1 MVTKSDP
8 EEMVMLIKSMSRNA
22 LLLGVFALLTTA
34 LIAATFL
41 NTQDS
46 IAENIRQAEE
56 KALLEIV
63 PRSRHNN
70 SMLDDTQPIADSQL
84 LGLRTSKT
92 LYIARQD
99 GQPVAVILPTTA
111 TDGYSGDIDMIV
123 GINSNGTVA
132 GVRVLSHRE
141 TPGLGDGIDRKKS
154 TWVDGFA
161 GRSLSNPTAER
172 WTVKKDGGDFDQF
185 TGATITPRAVT
196 QAVAR
201 ALQYFQ
207 SNKTALLSRAQ
218 AKDSLDEQ

>member
-1 MVTKSDP
+1 
-8 EEMVMLIKSMSRNA
+8 MLIESISRNA
-22 LLLGVFALLTTA
+22 LLLGVFALVSTA
-34 LIAATFL
+34 IIAATFL

-46 IAENIRQAEE
+46 IAENIRKAEE

-70 SMLDDTQPIADSQL
+70 SMLNDAQAIADTAL
-84 LGLRTSKT
+84 LGLHSGKT
-92 LYIARQD
+92 MYVARQNNK
-99 GQPVAVILPTTA
+99 PVAVILPATA
-111 TDGYSGDIDMIV
+111 TDGYSGDIDMII

-141 TPGLGDGIDRKKS
+141 TPGLGDAIDRRKS
-154 TWVDGFA
+154 PWIDGFA
-161 GRSLSNPTAER
+161 GKSLANPNIDR

-185 TGATITPRAVT
+185 TGATITPRAVI

-207 SNKTALLSRAQ
+207 TNQLQLLSTPEQ
-218 AKDSLDEQ
+218 EISGDE